1 MVIKT
6 FSAAY
11 FGLEVFGIE
20 AEIDIVPA
28 LPSIVIVG
36 LADKAVTESK
46 DRIRSALRESGFEF
60 PLGRITVNLAPAD
73 INKSGSGFDVSIA
86 VGITIQSGLI
96 KAVKELDKIIF
107 IGELALDSTVRRVD
121 GVLPICLWAKNK
133 GYKTIIIPK
142 ENVGEVKLIRGIEII
157 AVNKFREVTDYLENK
172 KDIQPI
178 KVATLASI
186 LENFES
192 EKRYQVDMSNIR
204 GQHLAKRALEIAAC
218 GFHNI
223 MLIGEPGSGKTLL
236 ARAISG
242 ILPSMTEN
250 EILEIS
256 QIYSVAGMLSKSEL
270 VLQRPFRSPHH
281 SASHVSIVGGGS
293 RLTPGEISLAHRG
306 VLFMDEFPEFSRMT
320 LEALRQPLEDGV
332 VDISRITGRVRYPAK
347 CMLVAAANPSP
358 SGFFINKDNKDHI
371 AKTKSLK
378 AYQNKFSG
386 PVMDRIDLYVEII
399 KPKTEELMTTSK
411 AESTYDI
418 KQRIEKA
425 KIFQNNRLQ
434 EFGLTNNSEIS
445 AQNIQEI
452 VTLTK
457 EAQDLVSKS
466 IDKLKLS
473 GRGYHR
479 LLKVSRTIADLD
491 NSNIVEVKHLAEAL
505 QFRPRSLIEG

>member
-20 AEIDIVPA
+20 AEIDIVPS

-73 INKSGSGFDVSIA
+73 INKSGSGFDLAIA
-86 VGITIQSGLI
+86 VGITIQAGLI
-96 KAVKELDKIIF
+96 KAVKEIDKIIF
-107 IGELALDSTVRRVD
+107 VGELALDGSIRKVD
-121 GVLPICLWAKNK
+121 GVLPICLWARDK

-142 ENVGEVKLIRGIEII
+142 ENVGEVRLIRGIEII
-157 AVNKFREVTDYLENK
+157 GVSKLVEVTDYLENK
-172 KDIQPI
+172 NDLQPI
-178 KVATLASI
+178 KIANLESI
-186 LENFES
+186 VES
-192 EKRYQVDMSNIR
+192 HKNEKRYEVDMSNIR

-256 QIYSVAGMLSKSEL
+256 QIYSVAGLLSKSDL
-270 VLQRPFRSPHH
+270 ILQRPFRSPHH
-281 SASHVSIVGGGS
+281 SASHVAIVGGGS

-306 VLFMDEFPEFSRMT
+306 VLFMDEFPEFSRIT

-332 VDISRITGRVRYPAK
+332 VDISRITGRVRYPAR

-358 SGFFINKDNKDHI
+358 SGYFINKDDREHT
-371 AKTKSLK
+371 AKTKALK

-399 KPKTEELMTTSK
+399 KPKTEELTATTK
-411 AESTYDI
+411 AESTESI
-418 KQRIEKA
+418 RQRVEKA
-425 KIFQNNRLQ
+425 KEFQNNRLK
-434 EFGLTNNSEIS
+434 EFGLNNNSEIS
-445 AQNIQEI
+445 AQNIQEVAVLSRDAENL
-452 VTLTK
+452 VT
-457 EAQDLVSKS
+457 KS

-479 LLKVSRTIADLD
+479 LLKVARTIADLD
-491 NSNIVEVKHLAEAL
+491 QSSSIEVKHLAEAL
-505 QFRPRSLIEG
+505 QFRPRSFVDG